1 MAITICL
8 SDAKLVLHKM
18 FVKNL
23 ESPSFSNLGVA
34 LIIHLSY
41 VKLIVYKFFII
52 KTVVISF
59 KQYAR
64 FKKSYEYF

>member
-1 MAITICL
+1 
-8 SDAKLVLHKM
+8 M

-23 ESPSFSNLGVA
+23 ESPSFSHLGVA